1 MTILFEV
8 EDVSVEYEGRAR
20 GVPGLIG
27 LGRPKLRA
35 VDCASFSVGRG
46 QTLGIVGESGSG
58 KSSLAHA
65 LVGLAPV
72 KQGAARLEGREIFE
86 LRGAQ
91 RRASRR
97 DIQLVFQDP
106 YSSLNP
112 SMNIGKILE
121 EPLVVHERLS
131 AVERRHRVIEALEAV
146 GLGADDLNK
155 YAHQFSGGQRQRIA
169 IARALILRP
178 KVMILDEPVSA
189 LDVSTQN
196 QILNLLVD
204 LQKKMQISF
213 ILIAHDLGVVD
224 HVSHHVAVMYL
235 GQIVEFG
242 PTEKVLDRPSHPY
255 TVSLL
260 DASPIP
266 DPLVQRSKARVVL
279 NQEIPSPWSPP
290 AGCRFHTRCPLMFE
304 PCGDYAPE
312 PLYLSDEAMV
322 RCHLHDRGPKLE
334 GESVRS
340 RMAEMVAAS
349 DEHPAST
356 AANTSRS
363 AEDDRI
369 D

>member
-1 MTILFEV
+1 MSDLFEV
-8 EDVSVEYEGRAR
+8 KDVSVEYEGRAR
-20 GVPGLIG
+20 GVAGLIG
-27 LGRPKLRA
+27 LGRPRLRA
-35 VDCASFSVGRG
+35 VDRASFSVARG

-58 KSSLAHA
+58 KSSLAHG

-72 KQGAARLEGREIFE
+72 TQGSARLEGRDILE

-106 YSSLNP
+106 YSSLDP
-112 SMNIGKILE
+112 SMNIRKILE
-121 EPLVVHERLS
+121 EPLVVHEKVPAL
-131 AVERRHRVIEALEAV
+131 ERCGRVIEALEAV
-146 GLGADDLNK
+146 GLGADDLHK
-155 YAHQFSGGQRQRIA
+155 YPHQFSGGQRQRIA

-178 KVMILDEPVSA
+178 KIMILDEPVSA

-204 LQKKMQISF
+204 LQRKMQITF
-213 ILIAHDLGVVD
+213 ILIAHDLGVVG
-224 HVSHHVAVMYL
+224 HVSHQVAVMYL

-242 PTEKVLDRPSHPY
+242 PTEKVLQQPSHPY

-266 DPLVQRSKARVVL
+266 DPHVQRSRVRVVL

-290 AGCRFHTRCPLMFE
+290 AGCRFHTRCPLAFE
-304 PCGDYAPE
+304 PCGDVIPE
-312 PLYLSDEAMV
+312 PLDLNDGAMV
-322 RCHLHDRGPKLE
+322 RCHLHDRGPML
-334 GESVRS
+334 GGGTVRF
-340 RMAEMVAAS
+340 RMTEMVAAS
-349 DEHPAST
+349 NEHHPASIAMDSGT
-356 AANTSRS
+356 AK
-363 AEDDRI
+363 DDRS

>member
-1 MTILFEV
+1 MTDLFEV

-20 GVPGLIG
+20 GVAGLLG

-35 VDCASFSVGRG
+35 VDRAGFSVARG

-58 KSSLAHA
+58 KSSLVHA

-72 KQGAARLEGREIFE
+72 TEGVARLDGRNIFE
-86 LRGAQ
+86 LRGSQ

-112 SMNIGKILE
+112 SMNIRRILE
-121 EPLVVHERLS
+121 EPLVVHESLS
-131 AVERRHRVIEALEAV
+131 AIDRRQRAIEALEAV
-146 GLGADDLNK
+146 GLGAEDLQK
-155 YAHQFSGGQRQRIA
+155 YPYQFSGGQRQRIA
-169 IARALILRP
+169 IARGLILRP

-204 LQKKMQISF
+204 LQAEMHISF
-213 ILIAHDLGVVD
+213 ILIAHDLGVVG

-235 GQIVEFG
+235 GQVVESG
-242 PTEKVLDRPSHPY
+242 PTEKVLHEPSHPY

-266 DPLVQRSKARVVL
+266 DPRVQRSKARVVL

-290 AGCRFHTRCPLMFE
+290 AGCRFHTRCPLVFG
-304 PCGDYAPE
+304 PCSDVVPQ
-312 PLYLSDEAMV
+312 PLDLNDGAMV
-322 RCHLHDRGPKLE
+322 RCHLHDRGPMLR
-334 GESVRS
+334 GETVRF
-340 RMAEMVAAS
+340 MIADQVAAS
-349 DEHPAST
+349 NEQRLASV
-356 AANTSRS
+356 AASSRS
-363 AEDDRI
+363 ADDDRI